1 MKKVKVDR
9 ISYFPPNNGYAVFLK
24 EIESSKYLPIL
35 VGINE
40 AHAISR
46 ALEGQKIIRP
56 MTHDLITNII
66 ENFEA
71 EVLKIII
78 SSFKK
83 GTFYSKII
91 INHKQIGEVF
101 IDSRPSDAIAIALRT
116 KAPILVEDYILKFA
130 GIRENQNNRINYK
143 QIVSEELEE
152 VGKENSGM
160 IDNLQSALNQA
171 ILDEKYE
178 LAAKLRDKIISLNI
192 IK

>member
-24 EIESSKYLPIL
+24 ENESEKYLPIL

-66 ENFEA
+66 EIFEA
-71 EVLKIII
+71 KVLQIII
-78 SSFKK
+78 SSFKQ
-83 GTFYSKII
+83 GTFYAKII
-91 INHKQIGEVF
+91 IYHQQIGEVI
-101 IDSRPSDAIAIALRT
+101 IDSRPSDAIAVALRT
-116 KAPILVEDYILKFA
+116 ESPILVEDYILKFA
-130 GIRENQNNRINYK
+130 GIRENQNKRINYK

-152 VGKENSGM
+152 DGKEKSGM

-178 LAAKLRDKIISLNI
+178 LAAKLRDKIKSLNI